1 MGRILT
7 NYKVHCKI
15 IPGSHSHAGS
25 CAMYSSNR
33 FGWFRSFVMVS
44 GVGLV
49 YVLVVGVTCGQGQV
63 SDAVLGPV
71 AAKTISIADAHFH
84 VNALT
89 TTKDP
94 SAQIKTRAD
103 SPIVKTL
110 FALAGKYNRPLNI
123 HAQWDSDTAREIEL
137 LAESNRSARLVLA
150 HCGSFATPVQIRG
163 VFERH
168 TNVSCDLSVRGVPPL
183 QGRNAIH
190 AAFDD
195 RGIRGSWKN
204 LIEDYPDRFIV
215 GVDNV
220 YSWEGYENVIRSIRF
235 GLLANVSPATAEK
248 VAHKNAQAWFR
259 LE

>member
-1 MGRILT
+1 
-7 NYKVHCKI
+7 
-15 IPGSHSHAGS
+15 
-25 CAMYSSNR
+25 
-33 FGWFRSFVMVS
+33 
-44 GVGLV
+44 
-49 YVLVVGVTCGQGQV
+49 
-63 SDAVLGPV
+63 
-71 AAKTISIADAHFH
+71 
-84 VNALT
+84 
-89 TTKDP
+89 
-94 SAQIKTRAD
+94 
-103 SPIVKTL
+103 
-110 FALAGKYNRPLNI
+110 
-123 HAQWDSDTAREIEL
+123 
-137 LAESNRSARLVLA
+137 
-150 HCGSFATPVQIRG
+150 
-163 VFERH
+163 
-168 TNVSCDLSVRGVPPL
+168 L